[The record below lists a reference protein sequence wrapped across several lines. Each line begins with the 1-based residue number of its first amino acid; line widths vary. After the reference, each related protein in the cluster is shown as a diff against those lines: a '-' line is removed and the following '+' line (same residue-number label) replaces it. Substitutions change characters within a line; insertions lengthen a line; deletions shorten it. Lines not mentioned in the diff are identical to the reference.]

1 MHRYSNITALSLK
14 REVHLLVPEKEIIG
28 TLQFLGL
35 QMIAGQVDVGL
46 FDEVTN
52 TLIRICTGDFR
63 LELVEA
69 KRKMK
74 VIFAQ
79 CQGNG

>member
-1 MHRYSNITALSLK
+1 MTHYPTIPALSFEP
-14 REVHLLVPEKEIIG
+14 RDRLLVPEQEIMRV
-28 TLQFLGL
+28 LQFLGF

-46 FDEVTN
+46 FDQITN

-69 KRKMK
+69 KRKVK
-74 VIFAQ
+74 VILAQ
-79 CQGNG
+79 CQGE

>member
-1 MHRYSNITALSLK
+1 MTHYPTIPALSFEP
-14 REVHLLVPEKEIIG
+14 RDHLLVPEQEIMRV
-28 TLQFLGL
+28 LQFLGF

>member
-1 MHRYSNITALSLK
+1 MTHYPTIPALSFEP
-14 REVHLLVPEKEIIG
+14 RDHLLVPEQEIMRV
-28 TLQFLGL
+28 LQFLGF

-46 FDEVTN
+46 FDQVTN

-69 KRKMK
+69 KRKVK

-79 CQGNG
+79 CQGDR

>member
-1 MHRYSNITALSLK
+1 MTSYPTTPTLSLAPTDGP
-14 REVHLLVPEKEIIG
+14 LVPEQEIMRV
-28 TLQFLGL
+28 LQFLGF

-63 LELVEA
+63 LEL
-69 KRKMK
+69 
-74 VIFAQ
+74 
-79 CQGNG
+79 